1 MEDEVELLD
10 LPYKCPICN
19 KTSKNLLL
27 HIRKKESCSSQI
39 DPTLYDHWK
48 MEQSK
53 YSKRKLQSAYVK
65 NGKHKDAQARYVK
78 TGKHK
83 EAVAR
88 YVKTGGHSEAQAR
101 YVDAGKHKLVQAK
114 YEEKFR
120 LYCKVCKYRKTSY
133 SLRRQE
139 CNCPPADRGSFL
151 QTKRHIQQKFR
162 NKERVKYGVDN
173 GKKRLE
179 KFREMCFWCLYCL
192 KHGRILNYTLDNV
205 FNRFHL
211 VEAEVEIAYYDDDG
225 EFVEEYDDDETH
237 SWLSDVDGSLLC
249 VVITFQN
256 VVLAPKSKW
265 KNAIE
270 EVNNNEAKTHLKEKL
285 FSLIGKLQSYDNRNT
300 RQIEIPDEYKVNK
313 AKDDV
318 DWRCPK
324 PLIKEDEELLVDL
337 LMDIVAD
344 EDVGEDLLELLKID
358 KFTETVETALL
369 YTKGSTKAK
378 EKESI

>member
-1 MEDEVELLD
+1 M
-10 LPYKCPICN
+10 
-19 KTSKNLLL
+19 
-27 HIRKKESCSSQI
+27 
-39 DPTLYDHWK
+39 
-48 MEQSK
+48 
-53 YSKRKLQSAYVK
+53 
-65 NGKHKDAQARYVK
+65 
-78 TGKHK
+78 
-83 EAVAR
+83 
-88 YVKTGGHSEAQAR
+88 
-101 YVDAGKHKLVQAK
+101 
-114 YEEKFR
+114 
-120 LYCKVCKYRKTSY
+120 
-133 SLRRQE
+133 
-139 CNCPPADRGSFL
+139 
-151 QTKRHIQQKFR
+151 
-162 NKERVKYGVDN
+162 
-173 GKKRLE
+173 
-179 KFREMCFWCLYCL
+179 
-192 KHGRILNYTLDNV
+192 
-205 FNRFHL
+205 
-211 VEAEVEIAYYDDDG
+211 
-225 EFVEEYDDDETH
+225 EEYDDDETH

-300 RQIEIPDEYKVNK
+300 RQIEIPDEFKVNK

-324 PLIKEDEELLVDL
+324 PLIEEDEELLVDL